1 MRVLTLTFVLL
12 FAWVSVCAGFG
23 ADWDDDDLVGEAPFG
38 FEGPENYPSEEDSF
52 DFRPQKGYVTRYG
65 LEEFGSPI
73 YGKRRLKERHVYFH
87 ENTGRESVLEYDVEH
102 HDEVL
107 HFRQEKFGVVE
118 AKCNHGLMKLKFKS
132 SEGVPLF
139 VDHLVEG
146 KTVLTG
152 GCLNATT
159 LDVEGVALTVVAIG
173 DFGNSTWVELNV
185 RPASWEEVFQHASVS
200 ANFQP
205 GFQHEVME
213 HRRKLGFFGFGKKEK
228 KIDCSGGNSNNPE
241 CNAEYGKEHYLGRGI
256 SKSKYGLLF
265 SKGGVNAYC
274 QQCSFNFQPKVRF
287 GLKVSWGGLKKAE
300 VALIGNAN
308 AVAKVKLTSSF
319 RYSVSKEKELGSVKV
334 PSIRFSI
341 GVFPVII
348 DIMGAVSVG
357 VDADV
362 QGKASVTTGVTAG
375 VSAEAGMRYSSD
387 LSPSFSR
394 IGKFTPTYRVVT
406 PQFSGNL
413 DGTEVQVYV
422 RADLTAVVN
431 YVIEGKISP
440 SISAT
445 YSKAQNSRGLVRGGL
460 AVDVSGALGVKIRG
474 RNIGPEKIL
483 GNKRVFNR
491 VKVLWTSSSMYYDEE
506 FTDDDPEYSP
516 PSSPIYFDDPS
527 NLVVDIPEE
536 LRGEDSFVGRM
547 SQKMAYAEGRRLRAE
562 GK

>member
-1 MRVLTLTFVLL
+1 MRVLTLTLVCL
-12 FAWVSVCAGFG
+12 FASASVCAGFG
-23 ADWDDDDLVGEAPFG
+23 SDWDDDLRDEESFG
-38 FEGPENYPSEEDSF
+38 FEGRDYDPSEEDSF
-52 DFRPQKGYVTRYG
+52 DFQPQKGYVTRYG

-213 HRRKLGFFGFGKKEK
+213 HRRKLGWFGNKEK
-228 KIDCSGGNSNNPE
+228 KIDCSGQNAKTPE
-241 CNAEYGKEHYLGRGI
+241 CNAEYGKEHRLGSGI
-256 SKSKYGLLF
+256 SKSHNGLLF

-287 GLKVSWGGLKKAE
+287 GLKVSWGGLKKVE

-319 RYSVSKEKELGSVKV
+319 KYSVSKEKELGRVKV
-334 PSIRFSI
+334 PSIKFSI

-348 DIMGAVSVG
+348 DLMGAVSVG

-362 QGKASVTTGVTAG
+362 KAKASLITGVIAG
-375 VSAEAGMRYSSD
+375 VSAEAGMRYNSA

-394 IGKFTPTYRVVT
+394 IGKFTPTYRVIT
-406 PQFSGNL
+406 PQFSGKL
-413 DGTEVQVYV
+413 DGTKIQVYV

-445 YSKAQNSRGLVRGGL
+445 YSKKKKSRGKVQGGL
-460 AVDVSGALGVKIRG
+460 AVHVSGALGVKIRG
-474 RNIGPEKIL
+474 RNFGPEKVL
-483 GNKRVFNR
+483 ANKRVFNR
-491 VKVLWTSSSMYYDEE
+491 VKVLWTSSSMYWDEE

-516 PSSPIYFDDPS
+516 LPSPIYFDDPS

-547 SQKMAYAEGRRLRAE
+547 SRKMAYVEGRRLRTE

>member
-1 MRVLTLTFVLL
+1 MRVLTLTLVCL
-12 FAWVSVCAGFG
+12 FASASVCAGFG
-23 ADWDDDDLVGEAPFG
+23 SDWDDDLRDEESFG
-38 FEGPENYPSEEDSF
+38 FEGRDYDPSEEDSF
-52 DFRPQKGYVTRYG
+52 DFQPQKGYVTRYG

-139 VDHLVEG
+139 VDHLVEA

-159 LDVEGVALTVVAIG
+159 LDVEGVALTLVAIG
-173 DFGNSTWVELNV
+173 NVGNSTWVELNV

-213 HRRKLGFFGFGKKEK
+213 HRRKLGFLSYNYDKVRK
-228 KIDCSGGNSNNPE
+228 
-241 CNAEYGKEHYLGRGI
+241 LGSGI
-256 SKSKYGLLF
+256 SKSFKGKLF

-274 QQCSFNFQPKVRF
+274 EQCSFKFQPKVRF
-287 GLKVSWGGLKKAE
+287 VLKVSWSGLKKAE

-308 AVAKVKLTSSF
+308 AVAKVKLTSKN
-319 RYSVSKEKELGSVKV
+319 RYSVSKEKKLGRGVKV

-348 DIMGAVSVG
+348 DIMGAVSFG

-362 QGKASVTTGVTAG
+362 KAKASLITGVIAG
-375 VSAEAGMRYSSD
+375 VSAEAGMRYNSA

-394 IGKFTPTYRVVT
+394 IGKFTPTYRVIT
-406 PQFSGNL
+406 PQFSGKL
-413 DGTEVQVYV
+413 DGTKIQVYV

-445 YSKAQNSRGLVRGGL
+445 YSKKKKSRGKVQGGL
-460 AVDVSGALGVKIRG
+460 AVHVSGALGVKIRG
-474 RNIGPEKIL
+474 RNFGPEKVL
-483 GNKRVFNR
+483 ANKRVFNR
-491 VKVLWTSSSMYYDEE
+491 VKVLWTSSSMYWDEE

-516 PSSPIYFDDPS
+516 LPSPIYFDDPS

-547 SQKMAYAEGRRLRAE
+547 SRKMAYVEGRRLRAE